1 MKIKSKLGHIINEG
15 FTDIFYIWREELK
28 NVFKDSGVIILFFV
42 VPLLYPV
49 LYGLIYNN
57 EVVRDA
63 KMVVVDNSDSFLS
76 REFTRRLDASPDV
89 QIVKVCTDMTE
100 AKHLVDSKQAYS
112 ILLFPQE
119 FNKDL
124 HTGKQTTISLFSD
137 MSSLLFYKAFLLAVT
152 DISIDLGREIDL
164 RNNPGMTAKMDAI
177 KVNPVPYESETLFN
191 SQLGFAS
198 FLLPAI
204 LIMIIQQTLILGIGM
219 LGGTAREKNRF
230 HTLIPINK
238 HFHGTLRIVL
248 GKSLTYLILYAIVCV
263 WTLIFVPMI
272 FSLPRV
278 GGPGTILLFV
288 LPFLAASIFF
298 SMTLSG
304 FMKTR
309 ESPMMIFVFTSV
321 ILLFISGV
329 SWPKEAIP
337 SFWRA
342 LGFLFPSTAGIQ
354 GFVRINTSGATLA
367 EVAFEYKTLWVQA
380 GFYFITACLVY
391 RYQIIRSR
399 KLILSKHAE
408 MKACRRL

>member
-89 QIVKVCTDMTE
+89 QIVKVCTDMAE

-124 HTGKQTTISLFSD
+124 HAGKQTTISLFSD
-137 MSSLLFYKAFLLAVT
+137 MSSLLFYKAFMLAVT
-152 DISIDLGREIDL
+152 DISIDLGREVDL

-278 GGPGTILLFV
+278 GGPGAILLFV

-367 EVAFEYKTLWVQA
+367 EVAFEYKILWVQA
-380 GFYFITACLVY
+380 GFYFITACLIY

-399 KLILSKHAE
+399 KLLLRKYAI
-408 MKACRRL
+408 MKASRRL